1 MNTSQQALIT
11 SYSDQLSSRF
21 YSNSMALE
29 VLISLLLIL
38 VLIIEV
44 LKFVKKMY
52 EWENEHE
59 TNLELK
65 YTD

>member
-1 MNTSQQALIT
+1 MNASQQALIT

-29 VLISLLLIL
+29 VLISFLLIV
-38 VLIIEV
+38 VLIVEV
-44 LKFVKKMY
+44 VKFVKKTY

-65 YTD
+65 YVE

>member
-44 LKFVKKMY
+44 LKFVKKTY